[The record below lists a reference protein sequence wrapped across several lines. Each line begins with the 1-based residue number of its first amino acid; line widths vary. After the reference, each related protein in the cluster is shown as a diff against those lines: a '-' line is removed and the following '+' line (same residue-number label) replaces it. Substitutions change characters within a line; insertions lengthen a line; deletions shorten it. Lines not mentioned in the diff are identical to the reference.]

1 MSTESLRTVRD
12 RFSEFV
18 DRAHKH
24 HERVVITKNGE
35 TAAVMMSADDLASLE
50 ETIALLSDPEAMAEI
65 NEAKL
70 SIEVGDTVTGVDAV
84 RALRRDI

>member
-18 DRAHKH
+18 ERAQKH

-35 TAAVMMSADDLASLE
+35 TAAVMLSADDLASLE
-50 ETIALLSDPEAMAEI
+50 ETVAVLSDPEAMKELAEA
-65 NEAKL
+65 EAAVA
-70 SIEVGDTVTGVDAV
+70 SGDVVVGVEAV
-84 RALRRDI
+84 RALGRDD